1 MKAPVM
7 TTEQEGCLAFYY
19 HRRDRGGVNE
29 HRHSSHQISITIGK
43 PVDVRWW
50 TANGGRT
57 RLTAIDGNVIVN
69 PAEEPHAGH
78 WDGAWESIGFY
89 VDAGLTAAVAED
101 IGLSGE
107 AAVRTSCGGKDAATY
122 ELARTLLHEFDSDPL
137 SCRLYAESLANFLA
151 VRLLRGCMRGDVT
164 SRGTLPLSAT
174 AMRRVEAFVAD
185 NLENNLSVSE
195 IAAIARLSPF
205 HFSRCFKART
215 GMGPYEYVTRQR
227 VERACQLLS
236 ATALPITEIACRSGF
251 AGQSHLCTRFRRIM
265 GTSPARYRQEYSS
278 RPQE

>member
-1 MKAPVM
+1 MRAPVI
-7 TTEQEGCLAFYY
+7 TTEHKGCLAFYY
-19 HRRDRGGVNE
+19 HRRDRGGVSE
-29 HRHSSHQISITIGK
+29 HRHRSHQISITIGK

-57 RLTAIDGNVIVN
+57 RLTATDGNVIVN

-78 WDGAWESIGFY
+78 WNGAWESIGFY

-101 IGLSGE
+101 IGLSGD
-107 AAVRTSCGGKDAATY
+107 ADVRTSCGGKDAATY
-122 ELARTLLHEFDSDPL
+122 GLARTLLHELDSDPL

-151 VRLLRGCMRGDVT
+151 VRLLRGCLRGEVAP
-164 SRGTLPLSAT
+164 GGALALSA
-174 AMRRVEAFVAD
+174 AVMRRVEAFVAD
-185 NLENNLSVSE
+185 NLDNDLSVSE

-236 ATALPITEIACRSGF
+236 ATGLPITEIAYRSGF
-251 AGQSHLCTRFRRIM
+251 ASQSHLCTRFRRIM
-265 GTSPARYRQEYSS
+265 GTSPARYRQARLS
-278 RPQE
+278 

>member
-1 MKAPVM
+1 MKTPVM
-7 TTEQEGCLAFYY
+7 TTEQKGCLAFYY
-19 HRRDRGGVNE
+19 HRRDRGGVHE
-29 HRHSSHQISITIGK
+29 HRHRSHQISITIGK

-69 PAEEPHAGH
+69 PAEEPHAGN

-101 IGLSGE
+101 IGLSRA
-107 AAVRTSCGGKDAATY
+107 AAVQTSCGGKDAATY
-122 ELARTLLHEFDSDPL
+122 GLARTLLQELDSDPL
-137 SCRLYAESLANFLA
+137 SCRLYAESLANLLA
-151 VRLLRGCMRGDVT
+151 VRLLRGCMHG
-164 SRGTLPLSAT
+164 GTAPSGALALSAT
-174 AMRRVEAFVAD
+174 TMHRVDAFVAE

-195 IAAIARLSPF
+195 IAAVARLSPF

-236 ATALPITEIACRSGF
+236 ATTLPITEIAYRSGF

-265 GTSPARYRQEYSS
+265 GTSPARYRQECSG

>member
-7 TTEQEGCLAFYY
+7 TTEQKGLLAFYY
-19 HRRDRGGVNE
+19 HRRDRGGVSE
-29 HRHSSHQISITIGK
+29 HQHHSHQISITIGK

-50 TANGGRT
+50 TANGGKT
-57 RLTAIDGNVIVN
+57 RLTAMDGNVIVN

-101 IGLSGE
+101 IGLSGK

-122 ELARTLLHEFDSDPL
+122 GLARTLLDELDSDPL

-151 VRLLRGCMRGDVT
+151 VRLLRGCMRGEVAA
-164 SRGTLPLSAT
+164 SGTLALSAS

-185 NLENNLSVSE
+185 NLDHNLSVSE
-195 IAAIARLSPF
+195 IAAVARLSAF

-236 ATALPITEIACRSGF
+236 ATVLPIPEIAYRSGF
-251 AGQSHLCTRFRRIM
+251 ASQSHLGTRFRRIM
-265 GTSPARYRQEYSS
+265 GTSPARYRQTHS
-278 RPQE
+278 

>member
-1 MKAPVM
+1 MKTPVM
-7 TTEQEGCLAFYY
+7 TTEQKGCLAFYY

-29 HRHSSHQISITIGK
+29 HRHRSHQISITIGK
-43 PVDVRWW
+43 SVDVRWW
-50 TANGGRT
+50 TANGGGT

-69 PAEEPHAGH
+69 PAEEPHAGN
-78 WDGAWESIGFY
+78 WDGDWESIGFY

-101 IGLSGE
+101 IGLTGE

-122 ELARTLLHEFDSDPL
+122 GLARTLLQELDSDPL

-151 VRLLRGCMRGDVT
+151 VRLLRGCMCGEVTTRGA
-164 SRGTLPLSAT
+164 LMLSAA
-174 AMRRVEAFVAD
+174 AMSRVQTFVAD

-236 ATALPITEIACRSGF
+236 ATALPITEIAYRSGF
-251 AGQSHLCTRFRRIM
+251 AGQSHLCARFRRIM
-265 GTSPARYRQEYSS
+265 GTSPARYRQTLS
-278 RPQE
+278 